1 MVTTFPTRAGS
12 LRRRSFPVRF
22 LEKYFYFS
30 MSLLIAAIVVY
41 GFSQTI
47 GDRLFHPTVPRP
59 LLLSIHGACFSA
71 WVLFFI
77 FQSAL
82 VRTRNVRLHKCSG
95 WFGAGLAA
103 LMIPLGLTIAVVMGR
118 FNLHMLHEQD
128 AVAFL
133 LVPLFDIA
141 AFTSTIV
148 PAILLRRKPE
158 LHRRFILIAT
168 CILTSAAF
176 GRFPTNFFP
185 PAYFYT
191 GVDALILFGAL
202 RDLAVLG
209 RIHKVYLYALPLLF
223 AAQSAVLWIVNH
235 SWAPWVRISQALLG

>member
-12 LRRRSFPVRF
+12 HVRRSFPVRF

-30 MSLLIAAIVVY
+30 MSLLIAAVVVY

-47 GDRLFHPTVPRP
+47 GDRLFHAAVPRP

-82 VRTRNVRLHKCSG
+82 VRTRNVRLHKLTG

-118 FNLHMLHEQD
+118 FDVHVLHQQD
-128 AVAFL
+128 EVPFF

-141 AFTSTIV
+141 AFTATIV
-148 PAILLRRKPE
+148 PAIVLRGKPE

-176 GRFPTNFFP
+176 GRFPANFFP
-185 PAYFYT
+185 PAYFYS
-191 GVDALILFGAL
+191 GVDVLILLGAL
-202 RDLAVLG
+202 RDLVVMR
-209 RIHKVYLYALPLLF
+209 RIHKIYLYALPLLF
-223 AAQSAVLWIVNH
+223 AAQSAVMWIVNH
-235 SWAPWVRISQALLG
+235 SWAPWMRISRAVLG